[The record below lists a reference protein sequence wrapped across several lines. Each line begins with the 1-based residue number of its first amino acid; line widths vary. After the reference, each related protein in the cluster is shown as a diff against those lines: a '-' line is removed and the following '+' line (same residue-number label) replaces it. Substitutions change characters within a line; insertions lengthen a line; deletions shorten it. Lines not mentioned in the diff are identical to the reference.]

1 MSRVKEVSVATT
13 ARTGDWTGRVGAS
26 GIDKRPVRDPVPVEV
41 SGVAGD
47 TVCDT
52 DNHGR
57 WFQALYAHDVEDLRY
72 WSGETGLEL
81 GPGSAGENLTLQDC
95 DCSNAVIG
103 ERWRIGTT
111 VLRVTGPRTPCR
123 VFAGFWDVPRLI
135 KRFTEHGRPG
145 AYLAVER
152 PGEITAGDAREVLHR
167 PEHGVTVAELFAF
180 RMGRATPELAEHVA
194 AAEPDLPEP
203 WAAKVR

>member
-1 MSRVKEVSVATT
+1 MSRVNEVNLAAT
-13 ARTGDWTGRVGAS
+13 ASTGEWTGRIGAS
-26 GIDKRPVRDPVPVEV
+26 GIDKRPVRRPVRVDV
-41 SGVAGD
+41 SGVEGD

-57 WFQALYAHDVEDLRY
+57 WFQAVYAYDIEDLRY
-72 WSGETGLEL
+72 WSGETGREL
-81 GPGSAGENLTLQDC
+81 RPGNVGENLTLEGC
-95 DCSNAVIG
+95 DCGNAVIG

-123 VFAGFWDVPRLI
+123 VFAGFWDVPGLI
-135 KRFTEHGRPG
+135 KRFTDYGRPG

-180 RMGRATPELAEHVA
+180 RMGRATPELAEHVV
-194 AAEPDLPEP
+194 AAEPDLPEY

>member
-1 MSRVKEVSVATT
+1 MSRVNSVNIATT
-13 ARTGDWTGRVGAS
+13 PSTGDWTGRIGAS
-26 GIDKRPVRDPVPVEV
+26 GIDKRPVEGPVSVTA
-41 SGVAGD
+41 SGVAAD

-57 WFQALYAHDVEDLRY
+57 WFQAVYAHDVEDLRY
-72 WSGETGLEL
+72 WSGETGREL
-81 GPGSAGENLTLQDC
+81 PPGSTGENLTLLDC

-103 ERWRIGTT
+103 ERWRIGTA

-123 VFAGFWDVPRLI
+123 VFAGFWEFPGLI

-145 AYLAVER
+145 TYFAVEY
-152 PGEITAGDAREVLHR
+152 PGELSPGDSREVLSR

-180 RMGRATPELAEHVA
+180 RMGRATPELADHVA
-194 AAEPDLPEP
+194 AAEPDLPGE